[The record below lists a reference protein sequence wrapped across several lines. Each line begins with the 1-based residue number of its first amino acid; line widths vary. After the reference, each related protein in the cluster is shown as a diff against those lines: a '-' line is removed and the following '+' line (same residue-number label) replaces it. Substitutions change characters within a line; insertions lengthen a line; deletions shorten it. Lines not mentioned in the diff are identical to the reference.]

1 MKKPL
6 HAPLFALALLGAL
19 PLVSA
24 APAAASAGETMTA
37 EQILDKALESG
48 AIGFSKGTAQLD
60 MLIKDAKG
68 KGKQRTMDVKAMTDD
83 DGMLKIMLKFT
94 RPAEVAGMGF
104 LVLQNKDALADQFIY
119 MPAARVTKR
128 VSTGQATGSLFG
140 SDFAYIDLMPLN
152 PTEREAA
159 KMTRLDDAKVAG
171 RRAYVISTEIDV
183 VGSPYSKLITYVD
196 AAHLV
201 PLRIEFFDPD
211 GKPLKT
217 LKVKALKKV
226 EKRLIPT
233 KLTMSNVQRGT
244 ETVVQVRDIKPDAPL
259 GPSDFTEEALQR

>member
-1 MKKPL
+1 MKTLSLPT
-6 HAPLFALALLGAL
+6 LALFGAL
-19 PLVSA
+19 VSPGLVA
-24 APAAASAGETMTA
+24 APAAASTGESMTA

-48 AIGFSKGTAQLD
+48 AIGFSKGTANLD
-60 MLIKDAKG
+60 MLITDAKG
-68 KGKQRTMDVKAMTDD
+68 NSKQRTMAVKAMTGDD
-83 DGMLKIMLKFT
+83 NMLKIMLKFT

-104 LVLQNKDALADQFIY
+104 LVIQNKNALADQFIY

-128 VSTGQATGSLFG
+128 VAAGQASGSLFG
-140 SDFAYIDLMPLN
+140 SDFAYVDLMPLN
-152 PTEREAA
+152 PTERESA

-171 RRAYVISTEIDV
+171 RRAYVISTDIDV

-196 AAHLV
+196 AEHLV

-233 KLTMSNVQRGT
+233 KLSMANAQKGT
-244 ETVVQVRDIKPDAPL
+244 ETIVQVRDIQPDAPL
-259 GPSDFTEEALQR
+259 SASDFTEEALQR